1 MGAPSRLHMPCST
14 RSLTPHNRFHLPIDG
29 SSVAIRSSRHS
40 DTHPAMPIS
49 PRSAQT
55 IGVLAVTQLIG
66 WGTTFESVGVLG
78 RRLAPD
84 LGLPNEIVYAG
95 LSVMMMVSALASP
108 LVGRLLDRHGAA
120 RVMAAGSVFFAIG
133 LCLLAV
139 STGILTYAAS
149 WVILGLGGAFV
160 LSAPA
165 FTAVVEREGA
175 EAKRTIAILMLFTG
189 LSATIFWPLLSL
201 MSDLAGWRSTLLMAA
216 ALHAFVCMPL
226 YLFGLPKPV
235 AFEKSGESADL
246 APVPLTENDRK
257 YAFLLVAITT
267 AIASFVTFGLSPSLL
282 EVLHR
287 FGATPEFALQ
297 LAAARGVLG
306 ISARGVDML
315 LGKRGNPFLTTITG
329 CGLLVAAFACLILLP
344 TSATTLW
351 LFIALYGFGSGILVV
366 ARALLPLAL
375 FSPREYG
382 RQATRLAM
390 PQNIANALAPVIFT
404 ALIDRT
410 GIITAIVVAIA
421 LAGIALAA
429 IILLISLVR
438 RVQAQAALA
447 PSRP

>member
-1 MGAPSRLHMPCST
+1 M
-14 RSLTPHNRFHLPIDG
+14 RF
-29 SSVAIRSSRHS
+29 SA
-40 DTHPAMPIS
+40 
-49 PRSAQT
+49 RSAQT

-78 RRLAPD
+78 RKLAPD
-84 LGLPNEIVYAG
+84 LGLANEVVYAG
-95 LSVMMMVSALASP
+95 LSVMMMVSALTSP
-108 LVGRLLDRHGAA
+108 LVGKLLDRHGAA
-120 RVMAAGSVFFAIG
+120 RVMAAGSLFFAAG
-133 LCLLAV
+133 LCLLAA
-139 STGILTYAAS
+139 SAGIVTYAAS

-175 EAKRTIAILMLFTG
+175 GAKRTIAILMLFTG

-201 MSDLAGWRSTLLMAA
+201 VSDMAGWRSTVLMAA
-216 ALHAFVCMPL
+216 ALHAFVCLPL
-226 YLFGLPKPV
+226 YLFCLPKPV
-235 AFEKSGESADL
+235 AYETADANVDL
-246 APVPLTENDRK
+246 APVPLQAAERK
-257 YAFLLVAITT
+257 RAFLLVAVTT
-267 AIASFVTFGLSPSLL
+267 SIASFVTFGLSPSLL

-315 LGKRGNPFLTTITG
+315 LGKRGSPFVTSVTG
-329 CGLLVAAFACLILLP
+329 CSLMVCAFACLILLP
-344 TSATTLW
+344 ASTMTLW
-351 LFIALYGFGSGILVV
+351 VFISLYGFGSGILVV

-410 GIITAIVVAIA
+410 GIISAVVIA
-421 LAGIALAA
+421 VALAA
-429 IILLISLVR
+429 IALVAILMLIGLVR
-438 RVQAQAALA
+438 QVRAQAGLI

>member
-1 MGAPSRLHMPCST
+1 MPFS
-14 RSLTPHNRFHLPIDG
+14 
-29 SSVAIRSSRHS
+29 A
-40 DTHPAMPIS
+40 
-49 PRSAQT
+49 RSAQT

-66 WGTTFESVGVLG
+66 WGTTFESIGVLG
-78 RRLAPD
+78 RKLAPD
-84 LGLPNEIVYAG
+84 LGLANEVVYAG

-108 LVGRLLDRHGAA
+108 LVGKLLDRHGAA
-120 RVMAAGSVFFAIG
+120 RVMAVGSLFFAAG
-133 LCLLAV
+133 LCLLASSADV
-139 STGILTYAAS
+139 VTYAAS

-175 EAKRTIAILMLFTG
+175 AGKRTIAILMLFTG

-226 YLFGLPKPV
+226 YMFCLPKPV
-235 AFEKSGESADL
+235 ALEKSGESADL

-257 YAFLLVAITT
+257 NAFLLMAIT
-267 AIASFVTFGLSPSLL
+267 ASIASFVTFGMSPSLL
-282 EVLHR
+282 EVLHQ

-306 ISARGVDML
+306 ISARGFDML
-315 LGKRGNPFLTTITG
+315 LGKRGNPFLTSVTG
-329 CGLLVAAFACLILLP
+329 CSLMVAAFACLVLLP
-344 TSATTLW
+344 ASTTTLW

-410 GIITAIVVAIA
+410 GITSAVIIAIA
-421 LAGIALAA
+421 LSGVALTA
-429 IILLISLVR
+429 IIMLISLVR
-438 RVQAQAALA
+438 RVRAKVALT
-447 PSRP
+447 PSRL

>member
-1 MGAPSRLHMPCST
+1 MPFP
-14 RSLTPHNRFHLPIDG
+14 L
-29 SSVAIRSSRHS
+29 
-40 DTHPAMPIS
+40 
-49 PRSAQT
+49 RSAQT

-84 LGLPNEIVYAG
+84 LGLANEVVFAG

-108 LVGRLLDRHGAA
+108 LVGRMLDRHGAA
-120 RVMAAGSVFFAIG
+120 RVMAAGSLFFAVG
-133 LCLLAV
+133 LCLLAA
-139 STGILTYAAS
+139 STGILTYAVS
-149 WVILGLGGAFV
+149 WVILGLGGAFT

-175 EAKRTIAILMLFTG
+175 GGKRTIAILMLFTG
-189 LSATIFWPLLSL
+189 LSATIFWPLLSVI
-201 MSDLAGWRSTLLMAA
+201 SDLAGWRSTLVMAA
-216 ALHAFVCMPL
+216 ALHAFVCVPL
-226 YLFGLPKPV
+226 YLFGLPKPI
-235 AFEKSGESADL
+235 AYEKSGDSADF
-246 APVPLTENDRK
+246 APVPLNEGDRK
-257 YAFLLVAITT
+257 RAFLLVAITT

-282 EVLHR
+282 EVLHQ

-315 LGKRGNPFLTTITG
+315 LGTRGNPFITSVAG
-329 CGLLVAAFACLILLP
+329 CSFMLVAFAGLLVLPASAF
-344 TSATTLW
+344 SLW
-351 LFIALYGFGSGILVV
+351 VFIALYGFGSGILVV

-404 ALIDRT
+404 MLIDRT
-410 GIITAIVVAIA
+410 GVATVIITAIA
-421 LAGIALAA
+421 LAGVALIA
-429 IILLISLVR
+429 IILLIALVR
-438 RVQAQAALA
+438 RVRAQAAFI
-447 PSRP
+447 PSPP

>member
-1 MGAPSRLHMPCST
+1 MPVS
-14 RSLTPHNRFHLPIDG
+14 
-29 SSVAIRSSRHS
+29 A
-40 DTHPAMPIS
+40 
-49 PRSAQT
+49 RSAQT
-55 IGVLAVTQLIG
+55 IGVLAITQLIG

-84 LGLPNEIVYAG
+84 LGLANEIVYAG

-120 RVMAAGSVFFAIG
+120 RVMAAGSLFFAAG
-133 LCLLAV
+133 LCLLAG
-139 STGILTYAAS
+139 SGGIVTYAAS

-175 EAKRTIAILMLFTG
+175 AGQRSIAILMLFTG

-216 ALHAFVCMPL
+216 ALHAFVCAPL
-226 YLFGLPKPV
+226 YLFGLPKPIV
-235 AFEKSGESADL
+235 YEKSGASADL

-257 YAFLLVAITT
+257 NAFLLMAIT
-267 AIASFVTFGLSPSLL
+267 ASIASFVTFGMSPSLL
-282 EVLHR
+282 EVLHQ

-306 ISARGVDML
+306 ICARGVDML
-315 LGKRGNPFLTTITG
+315 LGKRGNPFITSVTG
-329 CGLLVAAFACLILLP
+329 CSLMVVAFASLLLLP
-344 TSATTLW
+344 ASAATLW

-366 ARALLPLAL
+366 APALLPLAL

-410 GIITAIVVAIA
+410 GVATAVVAAIA
-421 LAGIALAA
+421 LAGVALTA
-429 IILLISLVR
+429 ILMLISLVR
-438 RVQAQAALA
+438 RVRALA
-447 PSRP
+447 APVPSPP